1 MLVAAGLSLL
11 YIFLGVVPSNFCR
24 TIPGVLLGHFLV
36 WLLANLSFL
45 RYSTFLCHL
54 HTDKFPQS
62 VVSDFERSF
71 VKNEKTWV

>member
-36 WLLANLSFL
+36 CLLANPSFL
-45 RYSTFLCHL
+45 RYSTFLCRL
-54 HTDKFPQS
+54 HTDKFPQN
-62 VVSDFERSF
+62 VVSDFEKSF
-71 VKNEKTWV
+71 VKSEKTWV